1 MTEKEKKTDTKKPSN
16 ENNTMTIKLQSSK
29 GDKINISGSCSDK
42 EIKAICK
49 AINRTP
55 DQKVEMNYHGG

>member
-1 MTEKEKKTDTKKPSN
+1 MSNEEKKTNSKKT
-16 ENNTMTIKLQSSK
+16 ENKKNTMTIKLQNSK
-29 GDKINISGSCSDK
+29 GDKINISGPCSDK

-55 DQKVEMNYHGG
+55 DQKVEMINHG